1 MGLRLEGAAIA
12 SAPGGEM
19 ISEGV
24 SLGAVQITASGL
36 PIILFVEQQT
46 TGGYPKIANVISADM
61 SSLGQLRPRD
71 EIRFELVKMETARAL
86 LAEREELLASEEL
99 ILG

>member
-1 MGLRLEGAAIA
+1 
-12 SAPGGEM
+12 
-19 ISEGV
+19 
-24 SLGAVQITASGL
+24 LGAVQITASGL

-71 EIRFELVKMETARAL
+71 EIRFEMVEMETARAL
-86 LAEREELLASEEL
+86 LVEREELLASEEL